1 VRIDKSSGL
10 KLKKLLGKRALEIDL
25 PEDCD
30 DAMQRDGVEPKPPQG
45 VGQKAW
51 WLLQMV
57 RAIPPAQWETHLQLS
72 AEQCVDAF
80 HASEFGNALLI
91 EVGESVKRHRDSRW
105 AKPLLEI
112 ALTQSKGVHFVGG
125 APSNFEVVAAMEEGD
140 RDAVV
145 IKRLDHHGDMGDVVL
160 ALRLL
165 HSCPGPWSLAI
176 GRSLLNLLRH
186 ITRQMA
192 EGKHQPLWAGLGD
205 LTVVS
210 SRMPI
215 ALADE
220 AQEGWPED
228 SAAKTFFRPVQTI
241 IDILQFRSKMLKE
254 ISR

>member
-1 VRIDKSSGL
+1 MEKSSGL
-10 KLKKLLGKRALEIDL
+10 KLKKLLGMRSLEIDL

-30 DAMQRDGVEPKPPQG
+30 DAMQRDGIEPKPPQG
-45 VGQKAW
+45 IGQKTW
-51 WLLQMV
+51 WFQQMV
-57 RAIPPAQWETHLQLS
+57 RAVPPTQWETHLKLS
-72 AEQCVDAF
+72 PEQCVDAF

-91 EVGESVKRHRDSRW
+91 EVAESVKRYSDSRW

-112 ALTQSKGVHFVGG
+112 GLTQAKGAHFVTG
-125 APSNFEVVAAMEEGD
+125 APSNSLLEVVTAMEEGE

-145 IKRLDHHGDMGDVVL
+145 TKRLDHHGDMADLAL

-165 HSCPGPWSLAI
+165 QSCPGPWSLPL

-192 EGKHQPLWAGLGD
+192 EDKHQPFWAGLGD
-205 LTVVS
+205 LTVIS
-210 SRMPI
+210 TRMPV

-241 IDILQFRSKMLKE
+241 VDILQFRSKMLKE